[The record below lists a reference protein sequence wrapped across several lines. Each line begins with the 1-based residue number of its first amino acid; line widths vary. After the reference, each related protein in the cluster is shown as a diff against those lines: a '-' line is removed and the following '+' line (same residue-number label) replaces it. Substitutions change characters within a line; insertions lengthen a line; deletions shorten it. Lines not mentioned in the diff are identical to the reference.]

1 MNKKKVVEVGVVC
14 VLLLVLAGYVEE
26 TEHNLN
32 SENQIARGSPGSRS
46 DQVELILDAG
56 DVVKNYDYEVVV
68 PAEGITQTQAS
79 EYFTQAKEEVEQTFY
94 SDGDSAECVT
104 ASVHMEESYVDG
116 LVRAEWSLDSYHV
129 MDTSGA
135 IVEDAL
141 DEDGEMVQAT
151 AEMSCGDYREEY
163 VFSFMVYP
171 RELSGEERLLQAV
184 QTAIEEQSAKKGD
197 SYLTLPDEVDGV
209 TLQWREKKQHL
220 VWKVLFFE
228 ILVLILLRLAVLE
241 RAKTAEKE
249 RKEQMLLDYSDV
261 VSKLLILLGSGMT
274 LKQSW
279 NRISAQYLDKRQ
291 KKEIAQHY
299 VYEEMLITNHAICDG
314 ESEHKAYQKFGE
326 RTGLGAYQR
335 LMRILLQNMQTG
347 SRGICQLLEQ
357 ESQSALEERKALA
370 RKLGEEA
377 GTKMLL
383 PLMLMLGIVI
393 AIIMV
398 PAMLSFQM

>member
-1 MNKKKVVEVGVVC
+1 
-14 VLLLVLAGYVEE
+14 
-26 TEHNLN
+26 
-32 SENQIARGSPGSRS
+32 
-46 DQVELILDAG
+46 
-56 DVVKNYDYEVVV
+56 
-68 PAEGITQTQAS
+68 
-79 EYFTQAKEEVEQTFY
+79 
-94 SDGDSAECVT
+94 
-104 ASVHMEESYVDG
+104 
-116 LVRAEWSLDSYHV
+116 
-129 MDTSGA
+129 
-135 IVEDAL
+135 
-141 DEDGEMVQAT
+141 
-151 AEMSCGDYREEY
+151 
-163 VFSFMVYP
+163 
-171 RELSGEERLLQAV
+171 
-184 QTAIEEQSAKKGD
+184 
-197 SYLTLPDEVDGV
+197 
-209 TLQWREKKQHL
+209 
-220 VWKVLFFE
+220 
-228 ILVLILLRLAVLE
+228 
-241 RAKTAEKE
+241 
-249 RKEQMLLDYSDV
+249 MLLDYSDV